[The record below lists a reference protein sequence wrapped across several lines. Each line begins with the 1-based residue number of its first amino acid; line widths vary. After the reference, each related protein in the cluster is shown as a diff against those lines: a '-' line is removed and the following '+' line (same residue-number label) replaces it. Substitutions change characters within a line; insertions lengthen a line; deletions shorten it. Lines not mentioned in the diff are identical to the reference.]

1 MAMHK
6 VWKGF
11 AEFFL
16 PVPKSST
23 FTEKG
28 TLTPE
33 EFVAAGDLLVHY
45 RYTHTTTHIH
55 TLTLSLSHYHL
66 YFFVS
71 EVERERLRERE
82 TECM

>member
-55 TLTLSLSHYHL
+55 THTHTHSLSPTIL
-66 YFFVS
+66 YTSLF
-71 EVERERLRERE
+71 LK
-82 TECM
+82 